1 MEGEDSIHDEGCM
14 HGSPEAQWLF
24 GLDVFID
31 SYATVRFQ
39 LCTPALIVESS

>member
-1 MEGEDSIHDEGCM
+1 MEGEDSIHDEGSV
-14 HGSPEAQWLF
+14 HVNPEAQWLL

-31 SYATVRFQ
+31 SFATVRFQ